1 MSAGRRVVVA
11 IDGPAGAGKST
22 LARRLAGALGLD
34 YVDTGAM
41 YRVVGVLAAE
51 RGVALDDAP
60 ALAALCDAVE
70 IRFEERADGLHTLA
84 DGRDLSRDIRTAE
97 AGQLASKVSVVG
109 AVRERL
115 VARQRELG
123 ARGGVV
129 MEGRDIGT
137 VVFPGATLKVYLT
150 ASAEERAR
158 RRSADL
164 AAEGAPIDVA
174 EVARAIEER
183 DRRDAERAHSPLK
196 PAPDALQIDTTREPI
211 DALVERLCDALAERS
226 SVEIDKR
233 RNDP

>member
-1 MSAGRRVVVA
+1 MSAARNVVVA

-22 LARRLAGALGLD
+22 LARRLAAALGLD

-41 YRVVGVLAAE
+41 YRVIGVLAAE
-51 RGVALDDAP
+51 RGIVLDDAP

-70 IRFEERADGLHTLA
+70 IRFEESADGLRTLA
-84 DGRDLSRDIRTAE
+84 DGRDLSRDIRSAE

-158 RRSADL
+158 RRSVDL
-164 AAEGAPIDVA
+164 AAEGASIDVA
-174 EVARAIEER
+174 EVARAIGER

-196 PAPDALQIDTTREPI
+196 PAPDALLIDTTRESI
-211 DALVERLCDALAERS
+211 DALVERLC
-226 SVEIDKR
+226 VELDKR